1 MDGTHNMSTLKFNCW
16 YNNLDYI
23 KELMGSDLVN
33 VVVIEYDKNIV
44 ISLLMKANQFL
55 NPITSNNNSQV
66 VDFAVDYILMPIC
79 WLKNLL
85 KIWFFWI
92 INVLLCCHGGWRE
105 YQIID
110 SVEGKCIEVPNFF
123 NF

>member
-1 MDGTHNMSTLKFNCW
+1 
-16 YNNLDYI
+16 
-23 KELMGSDLVN
+23 MGSDLVN

-79 WLKNLL
+79 
-85 KIWFFWI
+85 
-92 INVLLCCHGGWRE
+92 
-105 YQIID
+105 
-110 SVEGKCIEVPNFF
+110 
-123 NF
+123 